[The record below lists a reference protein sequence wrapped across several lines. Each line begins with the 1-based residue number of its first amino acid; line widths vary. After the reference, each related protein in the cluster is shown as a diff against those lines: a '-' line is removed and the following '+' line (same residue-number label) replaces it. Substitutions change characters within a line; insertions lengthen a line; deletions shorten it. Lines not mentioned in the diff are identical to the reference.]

1 MLGER
6 FENLEG
12 PDGLPLQEPRTSLAA
27 FSGHMKST
35 QGGEPQL
42 AYYCG
47 YLVSNYVTGPFI
59 LAKAVVATAVPDL
72 SEVHDESWRR
82 LKVTF
87 PQRVVTHSGKQTFYF
102 NCERLLRRQDYPAIS
117 DSQTQIAQVFWEHQ
131 RFSRILVSILLKIGI
146 NGILVG
152 EPPLVDIEMFD
163 AVLA

>member
-12 PDGLPLQEPRTSLAA
+12 PDGVLLQEPRTSPAA

-35 QGGEPQL
+35 QGGEPRL

-47 YLVSNYVTGPFI
+47 YLVSNYVTGPSI

-72 SEVHDESWRR
+72 SEVRGESWRR

-87 PQRVVTHSGKQTFYF
+87 PQRV
-102 NCERLLRRQDYPAIS
+102 
-117 DSQTQIAQVFWEHQ
+117 
-131 RFSRILVSILLKIGI
+131 GI

-152 EPPLVDIEMFD
+152 EPPLVDIEMLD